1 MMEDVTKYNYFNME
15 LLSEE
20 QIYNHISKEELNNL
34 KGMWITDCIN
44 LLLENGYDKDIAETI
59 AAFVYAKNQSSE

>member
-1 MMEDVTKYNYFNME
+1 ME